1 MKLLILYKMQF
12 VVLDVTDKSG
22 FLDPNGRALDPVSFC
37 SLCALLP
44 INNRPLEKSLMAL

>member
-22 FLDPNGRALDPVSFC
+22 QWT
-37 SLCALLP
+37 
-44 INNRPLEKSLMAL
+44 LMEELWIQCHFVLYVLYYL